1 MSEKKSSLPKA
12 KIEKDFMTWFIWLL
26 PVAAAALCGWF
37 VLHDFV
43 FAGPT
48 ITIYFQDA
56 DGLQE
61 QNTMLKYR
69 GIKIGEIESLKL
81 SSKSGSVAVRSK
93 LDYSA
98 RDIAREG
105 SVFWIVRPELKLG
118 AISGLQT
125 IVSGN
130 YITVQP
136 GNGARTNIFVGVEE
150 APLTPPPGITITL
163 LSDDLNAIQNQS
175 EITYRGIQVGEV
187 LDFRLSDDSR
197 SVLIHARIRQE
208 YAPLVRMDSKFWN
221 AGGINAHLGLFS
233 GLNISAESA
242 QTLVS
247 GGLSFATPESF
258 GPPATNGTVFTLNDK
273 ADASW
278 SSWNPIIPLQT
289 PPVGVSTTNSWP
301 QINASNASH
310 QP

>member
-1 MSEKKSSLPKA
+1 MSEKKSQLPKA

-26 PVAAAALCGWF
+26 PIAAAGLCTWF

-56 DGLQE
+56 DGLEE
-61 QNTMLKYR
+61 QNSMVKYH
-69 GIKIGEIESLKL
+69 GIKIGQIETLKL
-81 SSKSGSVAVRSK
+81 ADKNGRVAVRAR

-98 RDIAREG
+98 RDVARQG

-130 YITVQP
+130 YITLEP
-136 GNGARTNIFVGVEE
+136 GTGERTNAFAGAEE
-150 APLTPPPGITITL
+150 APVAPDPGITITL
-163 LSDDLNAIQNQS
+163 LADDLGAIENQS
-175 EITYRGIQVGEV
+175 QISYRGIQVGEV
-187 LDFRLSDDSR
+187 LDVRMSDDSR
-197 SVLIHARIRQE
+197 YVVVQARIRE
-208 YAPLVRMDSKFWN
+208 NYAALVRVDSKFWN

-242 QTLVS
+242 QTLLS
-247 GGLSFATPESF
+247 GGIAFATPQTY
-258 GPPATNGTVFTLNDK
+258 GPSATNGTVFVLNDK
-273 ADASW
+273 ADSSW
-278 SSWNPIIPLQT
+278 SGWNPTIPIQA
-289 PPVGVSTTNSWP
+289 PPAGQNTTNSLP
-301 QINASNASH
+301 QLGESH
-310 QP
+310 